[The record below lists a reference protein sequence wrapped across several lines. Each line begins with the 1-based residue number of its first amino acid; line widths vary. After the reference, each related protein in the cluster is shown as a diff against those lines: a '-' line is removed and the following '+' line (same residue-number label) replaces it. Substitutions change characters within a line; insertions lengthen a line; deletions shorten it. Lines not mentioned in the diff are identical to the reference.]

1 MTKDMTKDNVDARLE
16 AARKRKAKTKTAKS
30 GMKLGKLGLDAITK
44 I

>member
-16 AARKRKAKTKTAKS
+16 AARKRKAKVKAAKS
-30 GMKLGKLGLDAITK
+30 SMKLGKLGIDAITK

>member
-16 AARKRKAKTKTAKS
+16 SARKKKAKAKATKLS
-30 GMKLGKLGLDAITK
+30 MKLGKLGIDVITK